1 MASKAETEALERTE
15 SLEALEEDQDYQ
27 PPWWAPLVAGSSRW
41 IGIILFGLVAVFCIT
56 EPSNFISLDNARNL
70 ANDAAVLLLL
80 AAGET
85 FVIVMAGIDLS
96 CGAILVFAG
105 VLSAKAMAGMG
116 GNSWA
121 VILVGFVVALLSG
134 LLWGLI
140 NGILVGK
147 GKISS
152 FVVTLGTFGMAGGI
166 ALVITGGVD
175 VDTGIPF
182 KLVTSIGSGRLA
194 GQVPWLVVIAVV
206 ATVLFGILLRSTR
219 FGRYT
224 YAVGSNEE
232 AARRS
237 GISVDWHIAKVF
249 ALARRSLRP
258 RRIPLAGQVRHDDG
272 CRPQYRQSS
281 GDHRRRYWWHQFVR
295 RRRHHARHL
304 LRRPDP
310 CGHAE
315 RVRHCRHPAV
325 LAASCSGS
333 SAHPGRVPRPTP
345 SQIPIRMIHRR
356 VRVLTIRGV

>member
-1 MASKAETEALERTE
+1 MVSKPETQSLEEAE
-15 SLEALEEDQDYQ
+15 SLEFDEEPDYQ

-41 IGIILFGLVAVFCIT
+41 IGIILLGLVAVFCFT
-56 EPSNFISLDNARNL
+56 EPSTFISLDNARNL

-85 FVIVMAGIDLS
+85 LIIVMAGIDLS

-116 GNSWA
+116 GNNWG
-121 VILVGFVVALLSG
+121 VILVGFAVALLSG
-134 LLWGLI
+134 LAWGLI

-175 VDTGIPF
+175 VETGIPF

-194 GQVPWLVVIAVV
+194 GQIPWLVVITVV
-206 ATVLFGILLRSTR
+206 ATVLFGVLLRSTR

-249 ALARRSLRP
+249 ALAGVLYG
-258 RRIPLAGQVRHDDG
+258 LAGFL
-272 CRPQYRQSS
+272 SL
-281 GDHRRRYWWHQFVR
+281 
-295 RRRHHARHL
+295 ARF
-304 LRRPDP
+304 DTTTVA
-310 CGHAE
+310 GHSTDNLQAITA
-315 RVRHCRHPAV
+315 VVIGGTSLFGGVGTMLGTFFGVLIPAV
-325 LAASCSGS
+325 LQNGFVIAGIQPFWQQVAVG
-333 SAHPGRVPRPTP
+333 AVLILAVYLDRLRRK
-345 SQIPIRMIHRR
+345 SQFA
-356 VRVLTIRGV
+356 